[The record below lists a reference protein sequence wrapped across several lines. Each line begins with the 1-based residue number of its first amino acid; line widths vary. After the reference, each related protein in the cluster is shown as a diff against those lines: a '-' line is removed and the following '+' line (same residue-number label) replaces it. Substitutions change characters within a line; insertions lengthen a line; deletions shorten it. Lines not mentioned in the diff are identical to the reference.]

1 MGEAMTRKNTPAIR
15 FYTRR
20 GFCLGELS
28 DGSGNEEREPDALY
42 EWRRW
47 QFTSTI

>member
-1 MGEAMTRKNTPAIR
+1 MGEAMTRKNTPAMR

-20 GFCLGELS
+20 GFCLVELS